1 MKRNGLKVKKKYIDY
16 DNLNK
21 KNMEKLN
28 DNSVALIGFNNLN
41 VDSLYQSGFKN
52 KVFYHNPYINRMW
65 SQIPIFYNQ

>member
-1 MKRNGLKVKKKYIDY
+1 
-16 DNLNK
+16 
-21 KNMEKLN
+21 MEKLN